1 MQRHTAARKVEWLP
15 SVRHSR
21 MALPGSTSW
30 TTAEVSRPL
39 LCGTQ
44 WTLSTPRKTT
54 EQVLD
59 SRSRSRSCKL
69 MEASCVS
76 PIARVWALLLPFG
89 CRGRAQ
95 STVRQARRRKRRS
108 KMSEVLIVDD
118 DHNFR
123 ETLRELLRD
132 AGYQTLVA
140 TNTEE
145 ALTMLQTAAPGL
157 TLCDWRMP
165 GGGGEQFLKSLQSE
179 GLLTLMPVIIL
190 TAHGTGPNAMQ
201 AMQLGAYDFITKPLD
216 IDLALA
222 TVARALRHMELQR
235 EVDLLRQQ
243 RFSDRSLEQMES
255 PAERLKPQLIG
266 SSPAWIEIFKNIG
279 RVAATDVGVLLLGES
294 GTGKEVVA
302 RTIHENS
309 ARSRRPFIILNC
321 AALPP
326 ELLESELFGH
336 ERGAFTG
343 AVAQK
348 RGKFEAADGGTIFL
362 DEIGELPLSLQPKLL
377 RVLQEHTFERV
388 GGTASIHA
396 DVRVIAATNRPLED
410 DVEQKAFRADLF
422 YRLNAYTIR
431 LPPLRERQP
440 DILPLAEYF
449 LARYA
454 RRNELASTGFTA
466 DAIVALQNYSF
477 PGNVRELE
485 HLIERAAVKAGGRA
499 ITSELIQEELA
510 RKKSAAPGIFDAQ
523 AAEAAPFHEAVAIW
537 ERHLIDQALNAAHG
551 NKSDAARKLGIHRRL
566 LYEKLAQ
573 LGML

>member
-1 MQRHTAARKVEWLP
+1 
-15 SVRHSR
+15 
-21 MALPGSTSW
+21 
-30 TTAEVSRPL
+30 
-39 LCGTQ
+39 
-44 WTLSTPRKTT
+44 
-54 EQVLD
+54 
-59 SRSRSRSCKL
+59 
-69 MEASCVS
+69 
-76 PIARVWALLLPFG
+76 
-89 CRGRAQ
+89 
-95 STVRQARRRKRRS
+95 
-108 KMSEVLIVDD
+108 MSEVLIVDD

-123 ETLRELLRD
+123 ETLRELLSD
-132 AGYQTLVA
+132 AGYQTRIA
-140 TNTEE
+140 TNAEE
-145 ALTMLQTAAPGL
+145 GIALLQTTTPAL
-157 TLCDWRMP
+157 TLCDWKMP

-179 GLLTLMPVIIL
+179 GLLTTMPVIIL

-222 TVARALRHMELQR
+222 TVARAIRHMELQR
-235 EVDLLRQQ
+235 EVEVLRQQ
-243 RFSDRSLEQMES
+243 RFKDSSLEDLSDSE
-255 PAERLKPQLIG
+255 EGLKPQLIG
-266 SSPAWIEIFKNIG
+266 NSPAWIAVFKNIG

-302 RTIHENS
+302 RAIHQNS
-309 ARSRRPFIILNC
+309 AGSRRPFIILNC

-326 ELLESELFGH
+326 ELMESELFGH

-348 RGKFEAADGGTIFL
+348 RGKFEVADGGTVFL

-410 DVEQKAFRADLF
+410 DVEQKNFRADLF
-422 YRLNAYTIR
+422 YRLNAFTVR
-431 LPPLRERQP
+431 LPPLRERQS

-454 RRNELASTGFTA
+454 QRNQLPSTGFSS
-466 DAIVALQNYSF
+466 DAVAALQNYSF

-485 HLIERAAVKAGGRA
+485 HLIERAAVKAAGRA
-499 ITSELIQEELA
+499 ITADLIQEELA
-510 RKKSAAPGIFDAQ
+510 REKTAAPGIFDAQ
-523 AAEAAPFHEAVAIW
+523 AAKGLPYHEAVASW
-537 ERHLIDQALNAAHG
+537 ERHLIEQALQASQG
-551 NKSDAARKLGIHRRL
+551 NKSDAARRLGVHRRL
-566 LYEKLAQ
+566 LYEKLTQ

>member
-1 MQRHTAARKVEWLP
+1 MV
-15 SVRHSR
+15 
-21 MALPGSTSW
+21 
-30 TTAEVSRPL
+30 
-39 LCGTQ
+39 
-44 WTLSTPRKTT
+44 
-54 EQVLD
+54 
-59 SRSRSRSCKL
+59 
-69 MEASCVS
+69 
-76 PIARVWALLLPFG
+76 
-89 CRGRAQ
+89 
-95 STVRQARRRKRRS
+95 
-108 KMSEVLIVDD
+108 EVLIVDD

-123 ETLRELLRD
+123 ETLRELLTD
-132 AGYQTLVA
+132 AGYKTLVA
-140 TNTEE
+140 TNAEDAVT
-145 ALTMLQTAAPGL
+145 LLQTATPDL
-157 TLCDWRMP
+157 TLCDWKMP

-179 GLLTLMPVIIL
+179 GLLTTMPVIIL
-190 TAHGTGPNAMQ
+190 TAYGTGPNAMH

-222 TVARALRHMELQR
+222 TVARAIRHMELQR
-235 EVDLLRQQ
+235 EVELLRQQ
-243 RFSDRSLEQMES
+243 RFRDRSVEDISASEGGS
-255 PAERLKPQLIG
+255 KPQLIG
-266 SSPAWIEIFKNIG
+266 NSPAWIEIFKNIG

-309 ARSRRPFIILNC
+309 ARSRRPLIILNC

-343 AVAQK
+343 AIAQK

-410 DVEQKAFRADLF
+410 DVEQKTFRADLF
-422 YRLNAYTIR
+422 YRFKAFTVR
-431 LPPLRERQP
+431 LPPLRERQS

-449 LARYA
+449 LGRYA
-454 RRNELASTGFTA
+454 KRNRAAATGLAA
-466 DAIVALQNYSF
+466 DAIEALQGYSF

-485 HLIERAAVKAGGRA
+485 HLIERAAVKAGGRV
-499 ITSELIQEELA
+499 ITAEQIHEELA
-510 RKKSAAPGIFDAQ
+510 KAKTTAPGAFDVQ
-523 AAEAAPFHEAVAIW
+523 AATGLPFHEAVGIW
-537 ERHLIDQALNAAHG
+537 ERHLIEMALNASHV
-551 NKSDAARKLGIHRRL
+551 NKSNAARRLGIHRRL

>member
-1 MQRHTAARKVEWLP
+1 
-15 SVRHSR
+15 
-21 MALPGSTSW
+21 
-30 TTAEVSRPL
+30 
-39 LCGTQ
+39 
-44 WTLSTPRKTT
+44 
-54 EQVLD
+54 
-59 SRSRSRSCKL
+59 
-69 MEASCVS
+69 
-76 PIARVWALLLPFG
+76 
-89 CRGRAQ
+89 
-95 STVRQARRRKRRS
+95 
-108 KMSEVLIVDD
+108 MSEVLIVDD

-123 ETLRELLRD
+123 ETLRELLTD

-140 TNTEE
+140 TNAEDAIT
-145 ALTMLQTAAPGL
+145 LLQTSTPDL
-157 TLCDWRMP
+157 TLCDWKMP

-179 GLLTLMPVIIL
+179 GLLTTMPVIIL

-216 IDLALA
+216 IDHALS
-222 TVARALRHMELQR
+222 TVARAIRHMELQR
-235 EVDLLRQQ
+235 EVELLRQQ
-243 RFSDRSLEQMES
+243 RFRARSLEDISTFVEG
-255 PAERLKPQLIG
+255 LTPQLIG
-266 SSPAWIEIFKNIG
+266 NSPAWIEIFKNIG

-309 ARSRRPFIILNC
+309 ARSRQPFIILNC
-321 AALPP
+321 AVLPP

-343 AVAQK
+343 AIALK

-388 GGTASIHA
+388 GGTASMHA

-410 DVEQKAFRADLF
+410 DVEQKTFRADLF
-422 YRLNAYTIR
+422 YRLNAFTVR
-431 LPPLRERQP
+431 LPPLRERQL

-454 RRNELASTGFTA
+454 RRNQATAIGLAA
-466 DAIVALQNYSF
+466 DAIVALQSYPF

-499 ITSELIQEELA
+499 ITAEQIQEELTKA
-510 RKKSAAPGIFDAQ
+510 KSPGPGAFDTQ
-523 AAEAAPFHEAVAIW
+523 AAIGMSFHDAVANW
-537 ERHLIDQALNAAHG
+537 ERHLVEQALKAAHG
-551 NKSDAARKLGIHRRL
+551 NKSDAARRLGIHRRL

-573 LGML
+573 FGML

>member
-1 MQRHTAARKVEWLP
+1 MK
-15 SVRHSR
+15 
-21 MALPGSTSW
+21 
-30 TTAEVSRPL
+30 
-39 LCGTQ
+39 
-44 WTLSTPRKTT
+44 
-54 EQVLD
+54 
-59 SRSRSRSCKL
+59 
-69 MEASCVS
+69 
-76 PIARVWALLLPFG
+76 
-89 CRGRAQ
+89 
-95 STVRQARRRKRRS
+95 RQD

-123 ETLRELLRD
+123 ETLRELLTD
-132 AGYQTLVA
+132 AGYQPLVA
-140 TNTEE
+140 KNSEE
-145 ALTMLQTAAPGL
+145 AITLLQTATPDL
-157 TLCDWRMP
+157 TLCDWKMP

-179 GLLTLMPVIIL
+179 GLLTTMPVIIL

-216 IDLALA
+216 IDQALS
-222 TVARALRHMELQR
+222 TVARAMRHMELQR
-235 EVDLLRQQ
+235 EVELLRQQ
-243 RFSDRSLEQMES
+243 RFRDRSLEEIS
-255 PAERLKPQLIG
+255 ASEEILRPQLIG
-266 SSPAWIEIFKNIG
+266 NSPAWIEIFKNIG

-309 ARSRRPFIILNC
+309 ARSHSPFIILNC

-343 AVAQK
+343 AMTQK
-348 RGKFEAADGGTIFL
+348 RGKFEAADGGTVFL

-396 DVRVIAATNRPLED
+396 DVRVIAATNRSLED
-410 DVEQKAFRADLF
+410 DVELKTFRADLF
-422 YRLNAYTIR
+422 YRLNAFTVR
-431 LPPLRERQP
+431 LPPLRERQT
-440 DILPLAEYF
+440 DILPLADYF

-454 RRNELASTGFTA
+454 KRNRTAATGLAA
-466 DAIVALQNYSF
+466 DAITALQSYSF

-499 ITSELIQEELA
+499 ITAEQVQEELSKA
-510 RKKSAAPGIFDAQ
+510 KSSPPGAFDVQ
-523 AAEAAPFHEAVAIW
+523 AATGLPFHEAVANW
-537 ERHLIDQALNAAHG
+537 ERHLIAEALKASHG
-551 NKSDAARKLGIHRRL
+551 NKSDAARRLGMHRRL

-573 LGML
+573 FGML

>member
-1 MQRHTAARKVEWLP
+1 
-15 SVRHSR
+15 
-21 MALPGSTSW
+21 
-30 TTAEVSRPL
+30 
-39 LCGTQ
+39 
-44 WTLSTPRKTT
+44 
-54 EQVLD
+54 
-59 SRSRSRSCKL
+59 
-69 MEASCVS
+69 
-76 PIARVWALLLPFG
+76 
-89 CRGRAQ
+89 
-95 STVRQARRRKRRS
+95 
-108 KMSEVLIVDD
+108 MSEVLIVDD

-123 ETLRELLRD
+123 ETLRELLSD
-132 AGYQTLVA
+132 AGYQTRIA
-140 TNTEE
+140 TNAEE
-145 ALTMLQTAAPGL
+145 GIALLQTTTPDL
-157 TLCDWRMP
+157 TLCDWKMP

-179 GLLTLMPVIIL
+179 GLLTTMPVIIL

-222 TVARALRHMELQR
+222 TVARAIRHMELQR
-235 EVDLLRQQ
+235 EVDVLRQQ
-243 RFSDRSLEQMES
+243 RFRDSSLKDLTDSDEG
-255 PAERLKPQLIG
+255 LKPQLIG
-266 SSPAWIEIFKNIG
+266 NSLAWIEVFKNIG

-302 RTIHENS
+302 RAIHQNS

-377 RVLQEHTFERV
+377 RVLQEHAFERV
-388 GGTASIHA
+388 GGTASIRA

-410 DVEQKAFRADLF
+410 DVEQKTFRADLF
-422 YRLNAYTIR
+422 YRLNAFTVR
-431 LPPLRERQP
+431 LPPLRERRS

-454 RRNELASTGFTA
+454 QRNQLTSNGFAA

-499 ITSELIQEELA
+499 ITADLIQEELA
-510 RKKSAAPGIFDAQ
+510 REKRGAPGIFDAQ
-523 AAEAAPFHEAVAIW
+523 AAEAMPFHKSVASW
-537 ERHLIDQALNAAHG
+537 ERYLIEKALKASDG
-551 NKSDAARKLGIHRRL
+551 NKSDAARRLGIHRRL
-566 LYEKLAQ
+566 LYEKLAG
-573 LGML
+573 LGIQ

>member
-1 MQRHTAARKVEWLP
+1 
-15 SVRHSR
+15 
-21 MALPGSTSW
+21 
-30 TTAEVSRPL
+30 
-39 LCGTQ
+39 
-44 WTLSTPRKTT
+44 
-54 EQVLD
+54 
-59 SRSRSRSCKL
+59 
-69 MEASCVS
+69 MEAQD
-76 PIARVWALLLPFG
+76 R
-89 CRGRAQ
+89 
-95 STVRQARRRKRRS
+95 
-108 KMSEVLIVDD
+108 MSEVLIVDD

-123 ETLRELLRD
+123 ETLRELLAD

-140 TNTEE
+140 TNAEE
-145 ALTMLQTAAPGL
+145 AITLLQTTTPDV
-157 TLCDWRMP
+157 TLCDWKMP
-165 GGGGEQFLKSLQSE
+165 GGGGEHFLRSLQSE
-179 GLLTLMPVIIL
+179 GLIMPVIIL

-216 IDLALA
+216 IDQALA
-222 TVARALRHMELQR
+222 TVARALRHLELQR
-235 EVDLLRQQ
+235 EVELLRQQ
-243 RFSDRSLEQMES
+243 RFRDRSVEDTSGSE
-255 PAERLKPQLIG
+255 EGLKPQLIG
-266 SSPAWIEIFKNIG
+266 NSPAWIEIFKNVG

-302 RTIHENS
+302 RAIHENS

-343 AVAQK
+343 AIVQK

-396 DVRVIAATNRPLED
+396 DVRVVAATNRPLED
-410 DVEQKAFRADLF
+410 DVEQKTFRADLF
-422 YRLNAYTIR
+422 YRLNAFTVR
-431 LPPLRERQP
+431 LPPLRERQS

-454 RRNELASTGFTA
+454 KRNRIAAIGLAA
-466 DAIVALQNYSF
+466 DAIVALQGYSF

-499 ITSELIQEELA
+499 ITAEQIQVELTKAKNPVPGAFDIQEATGL
-510 RKKSAAPGIFDAQ
+510 
-523 AAEAAPFHEAVAIW
+523 PFHEAVASW
-537 ERHLIDQALNAAHG
+537 ERHLIEQALKAAHG
-551 NKSDAARKLGIHRRL
+551 NKSDAARRLGIHRRL
-566 LYEKLAQ
+566 LYEKLTQ
-573 LGML
+573 LGLL

>member
-1 MQRHTAARKVEWLP
+1 
-15 SVRHSR
+15 
-21 MALPGSTSW
+21 
-30 TTAEVSRPL
+30 
-39 LCGTQ
+39 
-44 WTLSTPRKTT
+44 
-54 EQVLD
+54 
-59 SRSRSRSCKL
+59 
-69 MEASCVS
+69 
-76 PIARVWALLLPFG
+76 
-89 CRGRAQ
+89 
-95 STVRQARRRKRRS
+95 
-108 KMSEVLIVDD
+108 MSEVLIVDD

-123 ETLRELLRD
+123 ETLRELLTD

-140 TNTEE
+140 TNAEE
-145 ALTMLQTAAPGL
+145 AIALLQTTTPDL
-157 TLCDWRMP
+157 TLCDWKMP

-179 GLLTLMPVIIL
+179 GLLTTMPVIIL

-222 TVARALRHMELQR
+222 TVARAIRHMELQH
-235 EVDLLRQQ
+235 EVEVLRQQ
-243 RFSDRSLEQMES
+243 RFSDRSLEDKSTSDEV
-255 PAERLKPQLIG
+255 LKPQLIG
-266 SSPAWIEIFKNIG
+266 NSPAWIEVFKNIG

-302 RTIHENS
+302 STIHQNS

-321 AALPP
+321 AALPA

-343 AVAQK
+343 AIAQK

-410 DVEQKAFRADLF
+410 DVEQKTFRADLF
-422 YRLNAYTIR
+422 YRLNAFTVR
-431 LPPLRERQP
+431 LPPLRERQS

-449 LARYA
+449 LSRYA
-454 RRNELASTGFTA
+454 KRNHTASAGLAA
-466 DAIVALQNYSF
+466 DAITVLQGYPF

-485 HLIERAAVKAGGRA
+485 HLVERAAVKAGVRA
-499 ITSELIQEELA
+499 ITAEHIYEELSEA
-510 RKKSAAPGIFDAQ
+510 KGPALGAFN
-523 AAEAAPFHEAVAIW
+523 AEAAIGMPFHDAIACW
-537 ERHLIDQALNAAHG
+537 ERYLIEQALKAAHG
-551 NKSDAARKLGIHRRL
+551 NKSDAARRLGIHRRL
-566 LYEKLAQ
+566 LYEKLSQ
-573 LGML
+573 FGMH